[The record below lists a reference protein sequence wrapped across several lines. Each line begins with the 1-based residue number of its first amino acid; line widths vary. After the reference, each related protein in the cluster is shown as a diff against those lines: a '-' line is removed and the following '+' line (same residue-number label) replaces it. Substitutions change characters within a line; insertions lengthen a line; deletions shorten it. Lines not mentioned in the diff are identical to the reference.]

1 MGTNLTFYQL
11 FAIILYYFDYVQFS
25 AASYE
30 RNNTMIVDAHLH
42 LPWQEPDL
50 NAKKDRLMAELEKN
64 GVSGGV
70 VIADSELES
79 VIGSVAECVELFRGG
94 EKIKVVAGISPLISF
109 EGQLRLCREL
119 LDRGDIAGLKV
130 YTGHEEL
137 YCTDSSLF
145 PVYDLAAEYR
155 VPVLFHTGWDNS
167 HYAAPERMKA
177 LAESRPQNIFVYC
190 HCFYPN
196 TEKCFEV
203 LGDCGNVMF
212 DTSSLADSEEHI
224 HAIASSLERAIESM
238 PHRIMYGSDYGSCDM
253 GAHIRFAE
261 RLHLSEAQRRL
272 FMSENAA
279 GLYGII

>member
-1 MGTNLTFYQL
+1 MVT
-11 FAIILYYFDYVQFS
+11 
-25 AASYE
+25 
-30 RNNTMIVDAHLH
+30 DAHLH

-50 NAKKDRLMAELEKN
+50 DAKRDRLMAELDKN

-79 VIGSVAECVELFRGG
+79 VIGSAAECAELFRGSDN
-94 EKIKVVAGISPLISF
+94 IRVVAGISPLISF

-119 LDRGDIAGLKV
+119 LDRRDIAGLKV
-130 YTGHEEL
+130 YTGHEDF

-167 HYAAPERMKA
+167 HYASPERMKE
-177 LAESRPQNIFVYC
+177 LAESRPQNTFVYC
-190 HCFYPN
+190 HCFYPD

-224 HAIASSLERAIESM
+224 PAIAESLEGAIERM
-238 PHRIMYGSDYGSCDM
+238 PYRIIYGSDYGSCDM

-261 RLHLSEAQRRL
+261 RLHLTDAQRRL
-272 FMSENAA
+272 FMWGNAA
-279 GLYGII
+279 RLYGIMQGRRSR